1 VVHTPVM
8 STQGVTVDYRDW
20 LARWDAQQQRHI
32 PDREER
38 FAAITDAVAAFAGPE
53 PRVLDLGCGPGSLSA
68 RVADRIPGARIVAI
82 DADPV
87 LLDIGRGALGAGNIE
102 FLDADLRADWVSALP
117 SPGPYDAAVSTT
129 ALHWLGLEQLVR
141 LYRTL
146 AGVLRPGAVFLDGDR
161 LDFDHD
167 QRAIEAGAR
176 EVRPEWPDAPPGA
189 EDYDAWWAA
198 VIAEPGLADAVVE
211 RDRRWHTHPH
221 DDEAQSYEFHRSA
234 LFSAGFVEVGTLWQH
249 LANRVLVAIR

>member
-1 VVHTPVM
+1 M
-8 STQGVTVDYRDW
+8 STQSATVDFAQW

-38 FAAITDAVAAFAGPE
+38 FTAMTDAVAAMAGPE
-53 PRVLDLGCGPGSLSA
+53 PRVLDLGCGPGSLAA
-68 RVADRIPGARIVAI
+68 RVVDRIPGSTVTAI

-87 LLDIGRGALGAGNIE
+87 LLAIGRGALGTRE
-102 FLDADLRADWVSALP
+102 RLQFVDADLRADWVSALP
-117 SPGPYDAAVSTT
+117 SPGLYDAAVSTT
-129 ALHWLGLEQLVR
+129 ALHWLGLEQLVH
-141 LYRTL
+141 LYHAL

-167 QRAIEAGAR
+167 QRTIATGAR
-176 EVRPEWPDAPPGA
+176 EVRPEWPAAPAGA
-189 EDYDAWWAA
+189 EDYDVWWEAA
-198 VIAEPGLADAVVE
+198 VAEPGLAGEVAE
-211 RDRRWHTHPH
+211 RAHRWHTHPH
-221 DDEAQSYEFHRSA
+221 EDEAHSYEFHRSA